1 MRRVLVFFGIVIVYS
16 LASSAAMACLCGGGG
31 GVTPCEGYGKAAAV
45 FVGTVTGVRESE
57 QYKGKDVAEL
67 RKLRDSGELDWGSMA
82 YKFSVEQAY
91 LGVAGSEVEIV
102 TGRGSPDCGFTFQT
116 GQRYLVYADRYKDK
130 LITSTCM
137 RTKPFNEASED
148 IAYLGTLSSAQQGVT
163 IYGTVGYPPVGENRP
178 EGKIEPLSPDVLITI
193 EGESEQKEIRL
204 DAEGRYRVSG
214 LKPGRYKVALRL
226 PETLT
231 TPRAEEVLTLA
242 DHGCG
247 AVSWYILDNGRVGVR
262 VINANG
268 EPVARILV
276 SLIKPGVSV
285 PDIPIKIERTND
297 DGYVS
302 FSGVPRGTYN
312 IAVNFNR
319 FPEPNDPT
327 NAYPPSF
334 YPGVAD
340 QRQAQTITVGA
351 GEKLS
356 DFEVRIPS
364 KQEDSVLNGTVVLA
378 DGSPVAKAQLII
390 RDESKSDGVPY
401 GLKADEQGR
410 FKINGYFGQRLVIFA
425 TGFDPLERP
434 ETLRITLDRPT
445 HMVRIVIKKTP
456 LRD

>member
-1 MRRVLVFFGIVIVYS
+1 MRRVLVFFGVVIVFS
-16 LASSAAMACLCGGGG
+16 LAGSAAMACMCGGGG
-31 GVTPCEGYGKAAAV
+31 GTPCEGYGKAAAV

-67 RKLRDSGELDWGSMA
+67 RKLRDSGELDWGPMA
-82 YKFSVEQAY
+82 YKFSIEQSY
-91 LGVAGSEVEIV
+91 LGVAGSEVEIF
-102 TGRGSPDCGFTFQT
+102 TGRGSSDCGFTFET

-137 RTKPFNEASED
+137 RTKPYNEASED
-148 IAYLGTLSSAQQGVT
+148 IAYLGTLSSAPQGVT
-163 IYGTVGYPPVGENRP
+163 IYGTVGYPPVGPNRP
-178 EGKIEPLSPDVLITI
+178 DKIEPLSPDISIAI
-193 EGESEQKEIRL
+193 EGEAVQKEIHP
-204 DAEGRYRVSG
+204 DPEGRFSVSG
-214 LKPGRYKVALRL
+214 LQPGRYKVALRL

-247 AVSWYILDNGRVGVR
+247 AVNWYILDNGRVSVR

-276 SLIKPGVSV
+276 SLIKPGVTV
-285 PDIPIKIERTND
+285 EEFPIKFERTND

-327 NAYPPSF
+327 NAYPRSF
-334 YPGVAD
+334 YPGVVD
-340 QRQAQTITVGA
+340 QRDAQAIAVGA
-351 GEKLS
+351 GQKLS

-364 KQEDSVLNGTVVLA
+364 KRADSVLNGTVVLA
-378 DGSPVAKAQLII
+378 DGSPVANAQLLVMDVTNTADNLPHRIT
-390 RDESKSDGVPY
+390 
-401 GLKADEQGR
+401 ADEQGK
-410 FKINGYFGQRLVIFA
+410 FKINGYSGQKWIIA
-425 TGFDPLERP
+425 AMSNPPERP
-434 ETLRITLDRPT
+434 ESLRITLERPT
-445 HMVRIVIKKTP
+445 HTVRIVITK
-456 LRD
+456 LR